1 MMTNEVVKN
10 TKFSTL
16 KTKVNELVKNI
27 TEATILIDINQYN
40 IDKQHLEKK
49 IGDVDKNTRYKWLSD
64 CDCS

>member
-1 MMTNEVVKN
+1 MTNEVVKN

>member
-10 TKFSTL
+10 TKFNTL
-16 KTKVNELVKNI
+16 KAKVNELVKNI

>member
-10 TKFSTL
+10 TKFNTL
-16 KTKVNELVKNI
+16 KTKVNELVKNT
-27 TEATILIDINQYN
+27 TEATILIDINQYK